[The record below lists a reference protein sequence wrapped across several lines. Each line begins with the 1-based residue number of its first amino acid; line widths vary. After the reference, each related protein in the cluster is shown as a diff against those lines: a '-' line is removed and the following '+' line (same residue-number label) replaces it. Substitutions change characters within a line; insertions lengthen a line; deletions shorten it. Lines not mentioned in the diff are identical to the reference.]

1 MKVCPPPPLS
11 LFVCVYYQSI
21 CLFKQIYLDHQYMI
35 ASWFHLGDPPGY
47 AESIAYK
54 SPNQTSCYQWRWPL
68 SLLLLTSRMHQY
80 SVAQSFVR
88 PTFLVTDMQRTLRA
102 IPRYIT
108 HARLRTRTSQH
119 KKWAQLFLKTDLFVG
134 GKQTSKPSTHHKGP
148 SPRRTLAA
156 QARS

>member
-1 MKVCPPPPLS
+1 MTPPPLS

-68 SLLLLTSRMHQY
+68 LLLLLTSRMHQY
-80 SVAQSFVR
+80 SVAQSLVR
-88 PTFLVTDMQRTLRA
+88 PTFLVTDMQRQRTLRA

-108 HARLRTRTSQH
+108 THDSEPGPANTRNGPSCS
-119 KKWAQLFLKTDLFVG
+119 TDLFVG